1 MVHREG
7 ENSGLTQKL
16 RDPGGSRVNFKVIS
30 LLNYKAALLFHFLLY
45 LMNQSVS
52 KTSVYMLKKKPDTI
66 AAEKVDSV
74 SRVQRLRQ
82 SLSIALPVEQI
93 KNNSLTVL
101 RFSGE
106 QSQFLRFYVA
116 KCRRQI
122 SSKRIS
128 LCFTHRRSEF
138 VLFGSY
144 FIPAL
149 GFSFIL
155 LFFRFTFLKVINF
168 QM

>member
-1 MVHREG
+1 MLHPP
-7 ENSGLTQKL
+7 LC
-16 RDPGGSRVNFKVIS
+16 PGGRGAVVYIDWCITLFNESECFENF
-30 LLNYKAALLFHFLLY
+30 
-45 LMNQSVS
+45 
-52 KTSVYMLKKKPDTI
+52 SVYAQKKNDMI

-106 QSQFLRFYVA
+106 QSQFLRFYET
-116 KCRRQI
+116 KCRRRI
-122 SSKRIS
+122 SSNRIS

-149 GFSFIL
+149 GLSFIL
-155 LFFRFTFLKVINF
+155 LFFRFTFLKIINF